1 MKNRYTKWF
10 GVSFLIL
17 ITGTSMVVQFKGS
30 ISFSHYTVLF
40 SPQELEQIAIEI
52 ANGLIGE
59 AIGDSNFVKWPRIAD
74 GPPPGWLGSWNNF
87 YYGYWWGTAGVA
99 DTLITLFDATQ
110 NQSYLKY
117 AERAG
122 NYLIQ
127 NAQNLSDNGI
137 YWYGAEDYSTTYI
150 GMKYGNAGIA
160 LFFLDL
166 LKSTNNQTYYE
177 PLRNSLLTLEA
188 VAHNSSDNDT
198 FWSYT
203 LSGSEG
209 VTDITYGVTGIANV
223 FLEAGVTLN
232 NTHWIDIAVS
242 SGEWLTKLAS
252 KIGTDE
258 QQEWSIPW
266 SDFAPFNTSFF
277 TGYGG
282 GNAGIGSF
290 LLSLYRST
298 NDSKWLDAA
307 SFIGNWLLSKQING
321 TWLNGGPTYITELD
335 PNSTR
340 YHTIAGID
348 SGVAGIGQFLLE
360 LYHTTAD
367 MKYAEG
373 AIDAA
378 SWLIGHANN
387 SDQGLKWAK
396 TTAEPDYN
404 TYFTGYSS
412 GAAGI
417 GSFFAETYSAFGCEK
432 FKNAM
437 LGAAEWLVSLRK
449 DGYLFPV
456 ATGTTRH
463 PFHLKQYGHH
473 LGYHSGAAGV
483 ALYFL
488 KVAESLQAT
497 PKYPEI
503 INCSALPEF
512 GEMLPQIYID
522 NQSSET
528 TVNGQIDNDE
538 QLLLSLLGF
547 ASVSM
552 LLLIPILAL
561 RRKDAI

>member
-1 MKNRYTKWF
+1 MKNRYTKFF
-10 GVSFLIL
+10 GVTFSVLIAS
-17 ITGTSMVVQFKGS
+17 TSMAMQLRVSTNVP
-30 ISFSHYTVLF
+30 HYIVNIA
-40 SPQELEQIAIEI
+40 PQELEQIANEI
-52 ANGLIGE
+52 ANGILRE
-59 AIGDSNFVKWPRIAD
+59 AIEDDNFAKWPRITD

-110 NQSYLKY
+110 NQTYLNY
-117 AERAG
+117 AEKAG
-122 NYLIQ
+122 NYLMQ
-127 NAQNLSDNGI
+127 NAQDHPDGGI
-137 YWYGAEDYSTTYI
+137 YWYGAEDYNTTYI

-177 PLRNSLLTLEA
+177 PLENSLLTLEA
-188 VAHNSSDNDT
+188 VAHNSSENDT

-203 LSGSEG
+203 LGGSEG
-209 VTDITYGVTGIANV
+209 VTDITYGVAGIANV
-223 FLEAGVTLN
+223 FLEAGVSLN
-232 NTHWIDIAVS
+232 NTHWIDIAIS

-252 KIGTDE
+252 KIHTDG

-290 LLSLYRST
+290 LLSLYSST
-298 NDSKWLDAA
+298 NDSQWLDAA
-307 SFIGNWLLSKQING
+307 IFIGNWLLSKRTNG

-340 YHTIAGID
+340 HHTIAGID
-348 SGVAGIGQFLLE
+348 SGVAGIGQFLLD
-360 LYHTTAD
+360 LYLNTAN
-367 MKYAEG
+367 MRYAEG
-373 AIDAA
+373 VFDAA
-378 SWLIGHANN
+378 SWLIGHANK

-396 TTAEPDYN
+396 TTAEPDSN
-404 TYFTGYSS
+404 AYFTGYSS

-417 GSFFAETYSAFGCEK
+417 GSFFAEIYSAFGCEK
-432 FKNAM
+432 FKTAM
-437 LGAAEWLVSLRK
+437 LGAAEWLASLRK
-449 DGYLFPV
+449 DAYLFPA

-488 KVAESLQAT
+488 KAAEGLQST
-497 PKYPEI
+497 PKYPEV
-503 INCSALPEF
+503 INCSSLPEF
-512 GEMLPQIYID
+512 GGLLPQTYIN

-528 TVNGQIDNDE
+528 TVNGQINDIE
-538 QLLLSLLGF
+538 QLIVSLLGLVT
-547 ASVSM
+547 VSM
-552 LLLIPILAL
+552 VLLIPVLAL
-561 RRKDAI
+561 RRKDA